1 MKRLLRWT
9 LGAVVLMVICPW
21 LAVTFAGSA
30 GMAVC
35 FILFYALNP
44 LFALLCGLA
53 AGKALKKLWSLPLI
67 TAGLFLLGTW
77 LFFSP
82 LDSVFFLYA
91 AIYLAIALVA
101 MTLRGLFRK
110 LLRR

>member
-1 MKRLLRWT
+1 MKKILRWI
-9 LGAVVLMVICPW
+9 LWAVVLMVGCPW
-21 LAVTFAGSA
+21 LAVAFAGSA

-35 FILFYALNP
+35 FILFFAVNP
-44 LFALLCGLA
+44 AFALLCGLA
-53 AGKALKKLWSLPLI
+53 AGKAIKRLWCLPFVT
-67 TAGLFLLGTW
+67 TALFLLGVW

-91 AIYLAIALVA
+91 AVYLGIGLVA
-101 MTLRGLFRK
+101 MALRGLLRR